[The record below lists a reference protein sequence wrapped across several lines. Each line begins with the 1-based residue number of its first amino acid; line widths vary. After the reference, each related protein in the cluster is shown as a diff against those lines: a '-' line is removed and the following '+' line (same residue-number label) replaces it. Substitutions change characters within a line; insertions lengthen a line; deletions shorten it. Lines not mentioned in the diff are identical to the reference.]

1 MINIVFVLLIIGIL
15 SITIAWIQSLV
26 VCSSKVIYKYIP
38 QNYLDIQFD
47 NENVPSEIYKVMFAK
62 SSPWIGGFSL
72 GNNGLKKQDDKK

>member
-26 VCSSKVIYKYIP
+26 VCSPKVIYKYIP
-38 QNYLDIQFD
+38 KNYLDIQFD
-47 NENVPSEIYKVMFAK
+47 DENVPSKIYKDMFIK

-72 GNNGLKKQDDKK
+72 GNKGLKKSDNKG